1 VDRNL
6 RREIE
11 QRLLTLELQGADINR
26 AARRVGWTPE
36 EGLRHL
42 EEFLEDMR
50 LLRADFARSRAAAQP
65 E

>member
-1 VDRNL
+1 VDRK
-6 RREIE
+6 RQREIR
-11 QRLLTLELQGADINR
+11 QRLLTLEREGADIGR

-50 LLRADFARSRAAAQP
+50 LLRSDFARSRTAAQP